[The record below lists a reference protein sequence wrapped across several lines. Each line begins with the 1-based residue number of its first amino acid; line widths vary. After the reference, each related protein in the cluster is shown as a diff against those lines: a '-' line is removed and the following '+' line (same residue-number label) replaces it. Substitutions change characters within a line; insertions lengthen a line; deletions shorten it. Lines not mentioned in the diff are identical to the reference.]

1 MQYTPTKKERRALR
15 RAAKAEARAQQ
26 TNTGHWRRGFNW
38 LFGVVIAGLA
48 IWGLVVLV
56 QSTQRPAEIIS
67 DKLAIAADDWHKG
80 PAEAKATLVEYGD
93 FQCPACA
100 AYHDLVDQLILELGD
115 QMRFVYRHFPL
126 TSIHANAQGAA
137 LASEAAGAQG
147 KFWEMYDLLY
157 TKQGEWSDLADPM
170 PKFKEFATA
179 LELDLTKFEADA
191 KASASTDKVA
201 RQVMSANQLRVD
213 STPTFYLN
221 GARVSPRNYE
231 EFKGLITAVI
241 DEAPAE

>member
-38 LFGVVIAGLA
+38 LLGV
-48 IWGLVVLV
+48 
-56 QSTQRPAEIIS
+56 IIS

-137 LASEAAGAQG
+137 LASEAAGAQV

-179 LELDLTKFEADA
+179 LELDLAIFETDA
-191 KASASTDKVA
+191 KASASADKVA
-201 RQVMSANQLRVD
+201 RQVVSANQLRVD

-241 DEAPAE
+241 DEA

>member
-1 MQYTPTKKERRALR
+1 
-15 RAAKAEARAQQ
+15 
-26 TNTGHWRRGFNW
+26 
-38 LFGVVIAGLA
+38 
-48 IWGLVVLV
+48 
-56 QSTQRPAEIIS
+56 
-67 DKLAIAADDWHKG
+67 
-80 PAEAKATLVEYGD
+80 
-93 FQCPACA
+93 
-100 AYHDLVDQLILELGD
+100 
-115 QMRFVYRHFPL
+115 
-126 TSIHANAQGAA
+126 
-137 LASEAAGAQG
+137 
-147 KFWEMYDLLY
+147 
-157 TKQGEWSDLADPM
+157 M

-201 RQVMSANQLRVD
+201 RQVVSANQLRVD

>member
-38 LFGVVIAGLA
+38 LLGVVIAGLA

-93 FQCPACA
+93 FQCPACKA
-100 AYHDLVDQLILELGD
+100 AEPTVKKVLADFKDRVRL
-115 QMRFVYRHFPL
+115 VYRDFPL
-126 TSIHANAQGAA
+126 DMGCNPALQRQLHPFACKAA
-137 LASEAAGAQG
+137 LAANCANEQG
-147 KFWEMYDLLY
+147 KFWAYHDVLFERQPAFSDENLKKYAADLGLVS
-157 TKQGEWSDLADPM
+157 TQFDACLDSSKHLDEIKKDLADGSS
-170 PKFKEFATA
+170 
-179 LELDLTKFEADA
+179 LGI
-191 KASASTDKVA
+191 
-201 RQVMSANQLRVD
+201 QG
-213 STPTFYLN
+213 TPTFFVN
-221 GARVSPRNYE
+221 GRMLSDRTYDD
-231 EFKGLITAVI
+231 FKAAIESAQ
-241 DEAPAE
+241 

>member
-15 RAAKAEARAQQ
+15 RAAKAEAHAQQ
-26 TNTGHWRRGFNW
+26 TNTGHWRLGFNW

-115 QMRFVYRHFPL
+115 QMRFFLPPF
-126 TSIHANAQGAA
+126 SP
-137 LASEAAGAQG
+137 ASN
-147 KFWEMYDLLY
+147 
-157 TKQGEWSDLADPM
+157 S
-170 PKFKEFATA
+170 
-179 LELDLTKFEADA
+179 
-191 KASASTDKVA
+191 SH
-201 RQVMSANQLRVD
+201 
-213 STPTFYLN
+213 
-221 GARVSPRNYE
+221 SPPS
-231 EFKGLITAVI
+231 
-241 DEAPAE
+241 APAP